1 MAKLLLS
8 MWQVPADEATEVE
21 AMLDAASIIHYRTPP
36 SRWGLGSGGIWV
48 RDDADMPR
56 ARALMADYQRERG
69 ERARAEHDAARR
81 EGRAETLW
89 TVFRAQ
95 PLKVLLVL
103 AGLAA
108 VIGLGVLPFF
118 LMMR

>member
-8 MWQVPADEATEVE
+8 MWQVPEDEAGEVE
-21 AMLDAASIIHYRTPP
+21 SMLDAAGIANYRTPA

-48 RDDADMPR
+48 KDDADLVQ
-56 ARALMADYQRERG
+56 ARALMAAYQAERG
-69 ERARAEHDAARR
+69 QRARAEQEAARR
-81 EGRAETLW
+81 EGRADTLW

-103 AGLAA
+103 LGIGA
-108 VIGLGVLPFF
+108 VIGLGVVPFL